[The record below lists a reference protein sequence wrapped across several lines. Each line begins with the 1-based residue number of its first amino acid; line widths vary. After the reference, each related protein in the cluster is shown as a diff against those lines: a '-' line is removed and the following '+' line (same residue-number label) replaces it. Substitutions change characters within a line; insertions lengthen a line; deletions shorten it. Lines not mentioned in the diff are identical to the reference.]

1 MSSGGCLKNRK
12 EIRFIWVFYFLA
24 ILEKQ
29 DVMLW
34 AGKKKQSR
42 GKKNRKRFLLTTND
56 GHCDKLK
63 PDQNFN

>member
-29 DVMLW
+29 DVMRV
-34 AGKKKQSR
+34 GEKRTGR
-42 GKKNRKRFLLTTND
+42 GF
-56 GHCDKLK
+56 C
-63 PDQNFN
+63 

>member
-29 DVMLW
+29 DVMMLW
-34 AGKKKQSR
+34 AGKKNRVGEKRTGR
-42 GKKNRKRFLLTTND
+42 GF
-56 GHCDKLK
+56 C
-63 PDQNFN
+63 